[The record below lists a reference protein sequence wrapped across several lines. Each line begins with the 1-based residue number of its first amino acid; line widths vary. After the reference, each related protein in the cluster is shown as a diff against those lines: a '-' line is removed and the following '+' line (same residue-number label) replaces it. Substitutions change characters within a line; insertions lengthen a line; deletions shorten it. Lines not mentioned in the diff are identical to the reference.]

1 MNSRSGIVLA
11 IGTTFQ
17 FELGSEKLC
26 LVGFEGPFV
35 EEEASVKGYPI
46 KGANFLT
53 SGDLWK
59 SMLKY

>member
-1 MNSRSGIVLA
+1 
-11 IGTTFQ
+11 
-17 FELGSEKLC
+17 
-26 LVGFEGPFV
+26 V

-59 SMLKY
+59 SMLKYWHEIYQRKENF